1 MRLAGLDMAWR
12 PDRNPSGLAVGT
24 LKADTLVLNHW
35 SVAQRNVNEL
45 VFELANHKLDGI
57 AVDAPLI
64 INNESGQRAC
74 EAELNRVFRSAKAG
88 CHPSNLSLYPDAP
101 SVALANLLR
110 GMGFVHLGKA
120 RRFMFE
126 CYPHP
131 SMVELFGWL
140 ERLLYKRGSV
150 QERKEGQ
157 VTLANA
163 LLSLQAAK
171 LRLVV
176 AEEMRERLEPDYIR
190 SLKGSGV
197 KDNEDALD
205 ALMCLYIAALYA
217 TGVEGY
223 CFGDVQ
229 NGYVWVPKGQA

>member
-12 PDRNPSGLAVGT
+12 PDRNPSGLAVGA
-24 LKADTLVLNHW
+24 LKADTLELTHW

-110 GMGFVHLGKA
+110 GMGFVHLGNA

-131 SMVELFGWL
+131 SMVELFGWQ

-150 QERKEGQ
+150 RERKEGQ
-157 VTLANA
+157 VTLASA
-163 LLSLQAAK
+163 LRSLQAAK
-171 LRLVV
+171 LGLSIPDD
-176 AEEMRERLEPDYIR
+176 MQNRLEPDYVR
-190 SLKGSGV
+190 SLKGSAV

-229 NGYVWVPKGQA
+229 NGYVWVPKGLA

>member
-24 LKADTLVLNHW
+24 LKAGNVLLTHW

-45 VFELANHKLDGI
+45 VFELANHTLDGI
-57 AVDAPLI
+57 AIDAPLI
-64 INNESGQRAC
+64 INNASGQRAC

-131 SMVELFGWL
+131 SMVELFGWR

-163 LLSLQAAK
+163 LCSLQSAG
-171 LRLVV
+171 LQLVV
-176 AEEMRERLEPDYIR
+176 PEEMQERLEPDYIR
-190 SLKGSGV
+190 SLKGGAV

-229 NGYVWVPKGQA
+229 NGYVWVPKGLA